1 MLKEGIGEGEEFKY
15 VDSEMFDLEGIRDN
29 NNIIKNGKYK
39 KDILRLKILEVCW
52 ICFVLY

>member
-1 MLKEGIGEGEEFKY
+1 MLKEGIGEGKEFKY